1 MRLRG
6 WHVEGFGVLHDFRV
20 EDLADGLTIVYGPN
34 ESGKTS
40 LLAFIRGVLFGYPDR
55 RQKER
60 RYPPLRGGRH
70 GGRVFVESDGATW
83 TVERFA
89 SPAHLSITQPNG
101 ALGSDGDL
109 RRLLGGVDAGLY
121 RNVFAFSLAELQEF
135 KSLKVEGVR
144 ERIFAAGVVGAGRSA
159 RTAITALASERAE
172 IGKKRGAC
180 LINDLRRRVDD
191 VDEKLQQAK
200 SRATRHPDLRRNADE
215 RDEEQKRIGRD
226 LTDARHKMAR
236 LDTLLS
242 AWPDWDEHAHAEQ
255 ELLALGNTPD
265 VPNDL
270 GTRLDAALAAAQL
283 QRERQEERT
292 QTVNGLQQQLD
303 ALVPDDRLAAVSTE
317 VKRLTATVSSVRA
330 QRERLGELRGQH
342 VSLSQ
347 RVAEEAPR
355 LGAGWT
361 PTSVR
366 AFKASIPA
374 AQDIADW
381 GERLRMAEQAARDAE
396 AEAARR
402 ASSAQELTDEA
413 LRRTQALEAAS
424 YLSDAQALAAR
435 AGTVR
440 RLRTSLAQLVE
451 LRADLRAATQRLTEA
466 GRLATDAL
474 GTADAKDAERER
486 RAEDLEKAPPLPTP
500 DDLARLERAVR
511 ELRAG
516 LAELTAARADLR
528 AATLRAQDAM
538 QRAKEAE
545 STAAM
550 TEVEVARRAKAVAD
564 AAAVPDADSIAAN
577 ERTLRDLRSRLVD
590 LAVLRSDLRAAE
602 ARVADRR
609 SDAERPRTPTDT
621 STPRRLLLAAA
632 GTLCLLAAGL
642 AFTSQT
648 VAAGLAVVLAVLA
661 AILAMRL
668 PGGTPTAQD
677 NVAVG
682 IADAER
688 RVRELAAQ
696 IEALT
701 AAALPLA
708 ARLDF
713 RALPDLVAVD
723 AKADDIVGQ
732 WRARQNLDRD
742 VEAVERLREEA
753 KRAHEVA
760 QRLTANATTLRAETD
775 NIVSSRVR
783 HLEAT
788 NLTTATVLAF
798 AELPTIAA
806 LEEKSTEIRDL
817 VDKRRE
823 RDREESAV
831 QALTQEATDACNVAN
846 RLSTEFAELEKLVEL
861 DQAVRVRVA
870 EESASALAVALE
882 FPAIPEP
889 DELEAKAQQFDDQ
902 IRARQERDREAAEV
916 EQLRLRAEATRG
928 VASNASAA
936 VDQAQRDR
944 DETRSSW
951 SAWKV
956 ANGCPESLR
965 PDTAQQFFA
974 SVERLRER
982 VAQLDSMDAG
992 MARIADELHVFS
1004 QAIHDLAKRVG
1015 AAPGSDTQLA
1025 EDTLES
1031 LLDRV
1036 KADATLRVEQAR
1048 VGRELEQSSTAL
1060 SNSERTVRAAN
1071 DVVASLFAEAGTVD
1085 ERDCRVRMET
1095 SRQRAELRKTVRDAE
1110 HRLRGRLGVGAQADA
1125 IRAELA
1131 SGDLQG
1137 WEARKQEC
1145 KGVLARSQP
1154 AHEDALRR
1162 HQTAQE
1168 ALSAL
1173 ERESDVVTLATERE
1187 GVLGEIREA
1196 LVEWRRLAIAQAL
1209 MQDTLRRYELERQ
1222 PAVLTRTATSFSCIT
1237 EGQYVRLVTCEDGI
1251 DVIGGDGSRLDAAL
1265 LSRGAAEQLYLCLRL
1280 ALAAEFGRLAVPLP
1294 LVMDDVLVNFD
1305 PERTRLS
1312 AQVLLD
1318 AAPEHQILL
1327 FTCHPETVDVL
1338 IALEP
1343 SVRVITIDRQVPA
1356 VQSDAG
1362 ASSPGGRA
1370 TTAPYLTGAKR
1381 TESQE
1386 I

>member
-6 WHVEGFGVLHDFRV
+6 WHVEGFGVLHDFGV
-20 EDLADGLTIVYGPN
+20 EDLTDGLTIVYGPN

-40 LLAFIRGVLFGYPDR
+40 LLAFIRGVFFGYPDR

-60 RYPPLRGGRH
+60 QYPPLRGGRH
-70 GGRVFVESDGATW
+70 GGRVFVESDQSTW

-101 ALGSDGDL
+101 SIGSDGDL

-121 RNVFAFSLAELQEF
+121 RNVFAFSLAELQEL
-135 KSLKVEGVR
+135 KSLEVEGVR

-159 RTAITALASERAE
+159 RAAIKALAAERAE

-180 LINDLRRRVDD
+180 LINDLRKQVDD
-191 VDEKLQQAK
+191 LDEKLRQAK
-200 SRATRHPDLRRNADE
+200 SRATRHPDLRRDADDL
-215 RDEEQKRIGRD
+215 DEEQTRIGRD
-226 LTDARHKMAR
+226 LTDARREMAH
-236 LDTLLS
+236 LDTLLA
-242 AWPDWDEHAHAEQ
+242 AWPDWDEREHAKQ
-255 ELLALGNTPD
+255 DLLVLANTPD
-265 VPNDL
+265 VPSDL
-270 GTRLDAALAAAQL
+270 GTRLDTALAAAQL
-283 QRERQEERT
+283 QRERHEERT
-292 QTVNGLQQQLD
+292 QIVNSLQQQLD
-303 ALVPDDRLAAVSTE
+303 ALVPDDRLAAVSTD
-317 VKRLTATVSSVRA
+317 VTRLTATVSSVRA
-330 QRERLGELRGQH
+330 RRERIGELRGKH
-342 VSLSQ
+342 ASLSQ

-361 PTSVR
+361 TTSVR
-366 AFKASIPA
+366 AFNASIPA

-402 ASSAQELTDEA
+402 AASAQELADEA
-413 LRRTQALEAAS
+413 LRRTQALEAAPP
-424 YLSDAQALAAR
+424 LPDAQALAAR

-451 LRADLRAATQRLTEA
+451 LRADLRAATERLAEA
-466 GRLATDAL
+466 RRLATDAL

-486 RAEDLEKAPPLPTP
+486 RAEGLEKAPPLPIP

-528 AATLRAQDAM
+528 AATQRAQDAM
-538 QRAKEAE
+538 QRAEEAE
-545 STAAM
+545 NTASM
-550 TEVEVARRAKAVAD
+550 TEVEVALRAKALAD
-564 AAAVPDADSIAAN
+564 APAVPDAGSIAAS
-577 ERTLRDLRSRLVD
+577 ERTIRELRSRLVD
-590 LAVLRSDLRAAE
+590 LALLRSDLRAAE

-609 SDAERPRTPTDT
+609 SDAERPRMPMDT

-632 GTLCLLAAGL
+632 GILCLLAAGL

-648 VAAGLAVVLAVLA
+648 VAAGLAVVIAVLA

-668 PGGTPTAQD
+668 SVDTQTAPD
-677 NVAVG
+677 DRSVG

-688 RVRELAAQ
+688 RAQELAAQ

-701 AAALPLA
+701 AAVLPLA

-713 RALPDLVAVD
+713 SSLPDQVAVN
-723 AKADDIVGQ
+723 AKADDIAGQ
-732 WRARQNLDRD
+732 LRARQNRDRD
-742 VEAVERLREEA
+742 AEAVDRLREEA
-753 KRAHEVA
+753 KRAHELA
-760 QRLTANATTLRAETD
+760 QRLRTNATTLRAEAD
-775 NIVSSRVR
+775 NVASPRVQ

-788 NLTTATVLAF
+788 NLTTAKVLAF
-798 AELPTIAA
+798 AELPTIAE
-806 LEEKSTEIRDL
+806 LEEKATAIRDL
-817 VDKRRE
+817 VEKRRE

-831 QALTQEATDACNVAN
+831 QALTQEATDTRNVAN
-846 RLSTEFAELEKLVEL
+846 RLGTEFAELQKLVEL
-861 DQAVRVRVA
+861 DQAARVGAA
-870 EESASALAVALE
+870 EESAQALAVSLA
-882 FPAIPEP
+882 FAAIPEP
-889 DELEAKAQQFDDQ
+889 DELEVKAQQLDNQ
-902 IRARQERDREAAEV
+902 IRARQERHREATEV
-916 EQLRLRAEATRG
+916 EQLRLRAETARNVAT
-928 VASNASAA
+928 NASAV
-936 VDQAQRDR
+936 VDQAQLAR
-944 DETRSSW
+944 DETRAGW

-982 VAQLDSMDAG
+982 VAQLDGMDAEI
-992 MARIADELHVFS
+992 ARSTAELHVFS
-1004 QAIHDLAKRVG
+1004 QAVHDLAERAG
-1015 AAPGSDTQLA
+1015 AAPRSDTQLA
-1025 EDTLES
+1025 EDTLEG
-1031 LLDRV
+1031 LRDRV
-1036 KADATLRVEQAR
+1036 EADATLRVEQAR
-1048 VGRELEQSSTAL
+1048 VRREREQAGIAL
-1060 SNSERTVRAAN
+1060 SRSERNVHAAS
-1071 DVVASLFAEAGTVD
+1071 DVAVSLFAEAEAVD

-1095 SRQRAELRKTVRDAE
+1095 SRQRAELKKTIRDAE
-1110 HRLRGRLGVGAQADA
+1110 HRVHARLGVGTQADA
-1125 IRAELA
+1125 IRAELT

-1162 HQTAQE
+1162 HQTALE

-1187 GVLGEIREA
+1187 GVIGEIREA

-1209 MQDTLRRYELERQ
+1209 MQETLRRYELERQ
-1222 PAVLTRTATSFSCIT
+1222 PAVLTRAGASFSRIT
-1237 EGQYVRLVTCEDGI
+1237 EGRYTQLVTREDGI
-1251 DVIGGDGSRLDAAL
+1251 DVLGADGSRLDAAL

-1312 AQVLLD
+1312 AQVLID
-1318 AAPEHQILL
+1318 AAPEHQMLL

-1338 IALEP
+1338 IALEQN
-1343 SVRVITIDRQVPA
+1343 VKVITIDRQVPA
-1356 VQSDAG
+1356 VQSAPG
-1362 ASSPGGRA
+1362 ASSPA
-1370 TTAPYLTGAKR
+1370 DAPPLR
-1381 TESQE
+1381 L

>member
-6 WHVEGFGVLHDFRV
+6 WHVEGFGLLHDFRV
-20 EDLADGLTIVYGPN
+20 EDLADGLTIVFGPN
-34 ESGKTS
+34 EAGKTS

-60 RYPPLRGGRH
+60 QYPPLRGGRH

-121 RNVFAFSLAELQEF
+121 RNVFAFSLAELQEL
-135 KSLKVEGVR
+135 KSLEVEGVR

-159 RTAITALASERAE
+159 RTAITALAAERAE

-180 LINDLRRRVDD
+180 LINDLRERVDD
-191 VDEKLQQAK
+191 LDEKLQQAK
-200 SRATRHPDLRRNADE
+200 SRATRYPDLRRNADD
-215 RDEEQKRIGRD
+215 RDEEQHRIGRG
-226 LTDARHKMAR
+226 LTTARREMAHLDA
-236 LDTLLS
+236 LLA

-255 ELLALGNTPD
+255 ELLALANTPD
-265 VPNDL
+265 VAHDL

-283 QRERQEERT
+283 QRERHEERT
-292 QTVNGLQQQLD
+292 QTVNSLQQQLD
-303 ALVPDDRLAAVSTE
+303 ALVPDDHVAAVSTD

-347 RVAEEAPR
+347 RIAEEAPR

-361 PTSVR
+361 PTTVR
-366 AFKASIPA
+366 AFNASIPA

-381 GERLRMAEQAARDAE
+381 GERLRMADQTARDAE

-402 ASSAQELTDEA
+402 ALSAQELAAEA
-413 LRRTQALEAAS
+413 LRRTQALESAPS
-424 YLSDAQALAAR
+424 LPDAQALAAR
-435 AGTVR
+435 AGTVH

-474 GTADAKDAERER
+474 GTADAKNAERAR
-486 RAEDLEKAPPLPTP
+486 RAEGLEKAPPLPTP

-516 LAELTAARADLR
+516 LAELTTARADLR
-528 AATLRAQDAM
+528 VATQRVQDAM
-538 QRAKEAE
+538 QRAEEAE
-545 STAAM
+545 NTASM
-550 TEVEVARRAKAVAD
+550 TEVEVALRAKAVAD
-564 AAAVPDADSIAAN
+564 APAVPAAGSIAAS

-590 LAVLRSDLRAAE
+590 LVLLRSDLRGAE
-602 ARVADRR
+602 GRVAERL
-609 SDAERPRTPTDT
+609 SAPERPRTPMDT
-621 STPRRLLLAAA
+621 ATSRRLLLTTAAI
-632 GTLCLLAAGL
+632 LCLLAAGL
-642 AFTSQT
+642 AATSQA
-648 VAAGLAVVLAVLA
+648 VAAGLAGVIAVLA
-661 AILAMRL
+661 AILAKRL
-668 PGGTPTAQD
+668 SVDVQAARD
-677 NVAVG
+677 DRAVG

-688 RVRELAAQ
+688 RAQELAAQ

-701 AAALPLA
+701 AAVLPLA

-713 RALPDLVAVD
+713 SVLPDMVAVD
-723 AKADDIVGQ
+723 AKAEDIAMQ
-732 WRARQNLDRD
+732 LRARQHQDRD
-742 VEAVERLREEA
+742 AAAVERLREDA

-760 QRLTANATTLRAETD
+760 QRLRTNATALRAEAD
-775 NIVSSRVR
+775 NIVSSRVQ

-806 LEEKSTEIRDL
+806 LEEKATAIRDL
-817 VDKRRE
+817 VEQRRE
-823 RDREESAV
+823 RDREKSAV
-831 QALTQEATDACNVAN
+831 QVLTQEATDARNVAN
-846 RLSTEFAELEKLVEL
+846 RLGTEFAELQKLVEL
-861 DQAVRVRVA
+861 DQAARVGVA
-870 EESASALAVALE
+870 EESALALAVSLE
-882 FPAIPEP
+882 FAAVPEP
-889 DELEAKAQQFDDQ
+889 DELEVKAQQLDNQ
-902 IRARQERDREAAEV
+902 IRARQERDREVTEV
-916 EQLRLRAEATRG
+916 EQLRLRAETARG
-928 VASNASAA
+928 VVSDASAV
-936 VDQAQRDR
+936 VDHAQRAR
-944 DETRSSW
+944 DETRAGW
-951 SAWKV
+951 AVWKV

-982 VAQLDSMDAG
+982 VAQLDSMDAD
-992 MARIADELHVFS
+992 MARITDELHVFS
-1004 QAIHDLAKRVG
+1004 QAVHDLAKRAG
-1015 AAPGSDTQLA
+1015 AAPSSDTQLA

-1031 LLDRV
+1031 LSDRV
-1036 KADATLRVEQAR
+1036 EADATLRVEQAR
-1048 VGRELEQSSTAL
+1048 VGREREQASIVLAR
-1060 SNSERTVRAAN
+1060 SECTVRAAH
-1071 DVVASLFAEAGTVD
+1071 DVVASLFAEAEAVD

-1095 SRQRAELRKTVRDAE
+1095 SRQRATLKKTIRDAE
-1110 HRLRGRLGVGAQADA
+1110 HRLRGRLGVGTQADA

-1162 HQTAQE
+1162 HQTALE

-1173 ERESDVVTLATERE
+1173 ERESDVVTLATDRE
-1187 GVLGEIREA
+1187 GVIGEIREA

-1222 PAVLTRTATSFSCIT
+1222 PAVLTRTGASFSRIA
-1237 EGQYVRLVTCEDGI
+1237 EGRYTQLVTRENGI
-1251 DVIGGDGSRLDAAL
+1251 DVLGADGSRLDAAL
-1265 LSRGAAEQLYLCLRL
+1265 LSRGTAEQLYLCLRL

-1305 PERTRLS
+1305 PKRARLS

-1318 AAPEHQILL
+1318 ATPEHQMLL
-1327 FTCHPETVDVL
+1327 FTCHPETVDVFV
-1338 IALEP
+1338 ALEP
-1343 SVRVITIDRQVPA
+1343 NVRVITIDRQMP
-1356 VQSDAG
+1356 G
-1362 ASSPGGRA
+1362 ASSPA
-1370 TTAPYLTGAKR
+1370 H
-1381 TESQE
+1381 
-1386 I
+1386 

>member
-20 EDLADGLTIVYGPN
+20 GNLSGGLTIVFGPN
-34 ESGKTS
+34 EAGKTS

-60 RYPPLRGGRH
+60 QYPPLRGGRH
-70 GGRVFVESDGATW
+70 GGRVFVESDQSTW

-101 ALGSDGDL
+101 SLWSDGDL
-109 RRLLGGVDAGLY
+109 RRLLGGVDVGLY
-121 RNVFAFSLAELQEF
+121 RNVFAFSLAELQEL
-135 KSLKVEGVR
+135 KSLEVEGVR

-159 RTAITALASERAE
+159 RAAITALAAARAE

-180 LINDLRRRVDD
+180 LINDLRTQVDD
-191 VDEKLQQAK
+191 LDEKLRQAK
-200 SRATRHPDLRRNADE
+200 SRATRHPDLRRAADD
-215 RDEEQKRIGRD
+215 RDEEQQRIGRD
-226 LTDARHKMAR
+226 LTTARREMAHLDA
-236 LDTLLS
+236 LLS

-255 ELLALGNTPD
+255 ELLALANTPD
-265 VPNDL
+265 VPHDL

-283 QRERQEERT
+283 QRERHEERT
-292 QTVNGLQQQLD
+292 QIVNSLQQQLD
-303 ALVPDDRLAAVSTE
+303 ALVPDDRLAAVSTD

-366 AFKASIPA
+366 AFNASIPA

-381 GERLRMAEQAARDAE
+381 GERLRMAEQTARDAE

-402 ASSAQELTDEA
+402 ASSAQELADEA
-413 LRRTQALEAAS
+413 LRRTQALEAAPS
-424 YLSDAQALAAR
+424 LPDAQALAAR

-451 LRADLRAATQRLTEA
+451 RRADLRAATQRLTEA
-466 GRLATDAL
+466 GRVATDAL
-474 GTADAKDAERER
+474 GTADAKDAERAR
-486 RAEDLEKAPPLPTP
+486 RAEGLEKAPPLPTP
-500 DDLARLERAVR
+500 DDLARLERAIR

-516 LAELTAARADLR
+516 LAELTTARADLR
-528 AATLRAQDAM
+528 AATQRAQDAM

-550 TEVEVARRAKAVAD
+550 TEVEVALRAKAVAD
-564 AAAVPDADSIAAN
+564 APAVPDAGSIVAS
-577 ERTLRDLRSRLVD
+577 ERTIRELRSRLVE
-590 LAVLRSDLRAAE
+590 LALLRGDLRAAE
-602 ARVADRR
+602 ARVAERR

-621 STPRRLLLAAA
+621 STPRRLLLATAA
-632 GTLCLLAAGL
+632 ILCLLAAGL
-642 AFTSQT
+642 AFTSQA
-648 VAAGLAVVLAVLA
+648 VAAGLAVVLAVLTA
-661 AILAMRL
+661 MLAMRVSVD
-668 PGGTPTAQD
+668 TQTAPD
-677 NVAVG
+677 DRSVG

-688 RVRELAAQ
+688 RAQELAAQ

-701 AAALPLA
+701 TAVLPLA

-713 RALPDLVAVD
+713 SALPDQVAVD
-723 AKADDIVGQ
+723 AKAEDIAGQ
-732 WRARQNLDRD
+732 WRARQHRDRD
-742 VEAVERLREEA
+742 TEAVDRLREEA

-760 QRLTANATTLRAETD
+760 QRLRTNATTLSAEAD
-775 NIVSSRVR
+775 NSASRRVE

-788 NLTTATVLAF
+788 NLTTAKVLAF
-798 AELPTIAA
+798 TELPTIAA
-806 LEEKSTEIRDL
+806 LEEKATAIRDL
-817 VDKRRE
+817 VEQRRE

-831 QALTQEATDACNVAN
+831 QALTQEATGARNVAN
-846 RLSTEFAELEKLVEL
+846 RLGREFAELQKLVEL
-861 DQAVRVRVA
+861 DQAARVGAA
-870 EESASALAVALE
+870 EEFALALAVSLE
-882 FPAIPEP
+882 FAAIPEP
-889 DELEAKAQQFDDQ
+889 DELEVKAQQLDNQ
-902 IRARQERDREAAEV
+902 IRARQERDREATGV
-916 EQLRLRAEATRG
+916 EQLRLRAETAKG
-928 VASNASAA
+928 VATNASAV
-936 VDQAQRDR
+936 VDHAQRVR
-944 DETRSSW
+944 DETRAGW
-951 SAWKV
+951 AAWKV

-965 PDTAQQFFA
+965 PDTAQQFFT

-982 VAQLDSMDAG
+982 VAQLDGMDADI
-992 MARIADELHVFS
+992 ARVTAELQVFS
-1004 QAIHDLAKRVG
+1004 QAVHDLTERTDAVS
-1015 AAPGSDTQLA
+1015 GSDTQLA
-1025 EDTLES
+1025 EDTLEG
-1031 LLDRV
+1031 LRDRAE
-1036 KADATLRVEQAR
+1036 ADATLRVEQAR
-1048 VGRELEQSSTAL
+1048 VGRELEQASIAL
-1060 SNSERTVRAAN
+1060 SRSERTVRTAN
-1071 DVVASLFAEAGTVD
+1071 DVVASLLAEAEATN
-1085 ERDCRVRMET
+1085 ERDCRVRIET
-1095 SRQRAELRKTVRDAE
+1095 SRQRATLKNTIRDAE
-1110 HRLRGRLGVGAQADA
+1110 HRVQARLGVGTQADA

-1162 HQTAQE
+1162 HQTALE

-1187 GVLGEIREA
+1187 GVIGEIREA

-1222 PAVLTRTATSFSCIT
+1222 PAVLTRAGASFSRIT
-1237 EGQYVRLVTCEDGI
+1237 EGRYTQLVTREDGI
-1251 DVIGGDGSRLDAAL
+1251 DVLGADGSRLDAAL
-1265 LSRGAAEQLYLCLRL
+1265 LSRGTAEQLYLCLRL

-1305 PERTRLS
+1305 PARARLS

-1318 AAPEHQILL
+1318 ATPEHQMLL
-1327 FTCHPETVDVL
+1327 FTCHPETVDVFV
-1338 IALEP
+1338 ALEP
-1343 SVRVITIDRQVPA
+1343 NVRVITIDRQMPGAPSPA
-1356 VQSDAG
+1356 H
-1362 ASSPGGRA
+1362 
-1370 TTAPYLTGAKR
+1370 
-1381 TESQE
+1381 
-1386 I
+1386 

>member
-1 MRLRG
+1 MRLCG
-6 WHVEGFGVLHDFRV
+6 WHVEGFGLLHDFRV

-70 GGRVFVESDGATW
+70 GGRVFVQSDGATW

-121 RNVFAFSLAELQEF
+121 RNVFAFSLAELQEL

-159 RTAITALASERAE
+159 RTAITALAAERAE
-172 IGKKRGAC
+172 IGKKRGTC
-180 LINDLRRRVDD
+180 LINDLRKRVDD
-191 VDEKLQQAK
+191 LDEKLQQAK
-200 SRATRHPDLRRNADE
+200 SRATRHPDLRRNADD

-226 LTDARHKMAR
+226 LTDARHEMAR

-242 AWPDWDEHAHAEQ
+242 AWPDWDEHAHAKQ
-255 ELLALGNTPD
+255 ELLALANTPD

-270 GTRLDAALAAAQL
+270 GTRLDAARAAAQL

-292 QTVNGLQQQLD
+292 QTVNSLQQQLD

-366 AFKASIPA
+366 AFNASIPA
-374 AQDIADW
+374 AQDVADW

-402 ASSAQELTDEA
+402 ASSAQQLTDEA
-413 LRRTQALEAAS
+413 LRRTQALEAAPS
-424 YLSDAQALAAR
+424 LPDAQALAAR

-451 LRADLRAATQRLTEA
+451 LRAALRAATQRLTEA

-474 GTADAKDAERER
+474 GTADAKDAERAG
-486 RAEDLEKAPPLPTP
+486 RAEGLEKAPPLPTP
-500 DDLARLERAVR
+500 DDLARLERAIR

-516 LAELTAARADLR
+516 LAELTTARADLR
-528 AATLRAQDAM
+528 AATLRAQDAT

-550 TEVEVARRAKAVAD
+550 TEVEVALGAKVVAD
-564 AAAVPDADSIAAN
+564 APAVPDADSIAAS
-577 ERTLRDLRSRLVD
+577 EHTLRDLRSRLVD
-590 LAVLRSDLRAAE
+590 LAVRRSDLRAAE

-621 STPRRLLLAAA
+621 SPPRRQLLAAA
-632 GTLCLLAAGL
+632 GILCLLAAGL
-642 AFTSQT
+642 AFTFQT

-668 PGGTPTAQD
+668 PDDTPTAQD

-688 RVRELAAQ
+688 RARELAAQ

-713 RALPDLVAVD
+713 SGLPDLVAVD

-742 VEAVERLREEA
+742 AEAVERLREEA

-775 NIVSSRVR
+775 NIVSSCVR

-788 NLTTATVLAF
+788 NLTPATVLAF

-806 LEEKSTEIRDL
+806 LEEKATEIRDL
-817 VDKRRE
+817 VEKRRE

-831 QALTQEATDACNVAN
+831 QALTQEATDARNVAN

-861 DQAVRVRVA
+861 DQAARVRVA

-1015 AAPGSDTQLA
+1015 TAPGSDTQLA

-1031 LLDRV
+1031 LRDRV
-1036 KADATLRVEQAR
+1036 EADTTLRVEQAR
-1048 VGRELEQSSTAL
+1048 VGRELEQASTAL
-1060 SNSERTVRAAN
+1060 SKSERTVRAAN
-1071 DVVASLFAEAGTVD
+1071 DVVASLFAEAGAVD
-1085 ERDCRVRMET
+1085 GRDCRVRMET

-1173 ERESDVVTLATERE
+1173 ERESDLVTLATERE

-1209 MQDTLRRYELERQ
+1209 MQDTLRRYEIERQ

-1237 EGQYVRLVTCEDGI
+1237 EGRHVRLVTCEDGI

-1305 PERTRLS
+1305 PKRTRLS

-1343 SVRVITIDRQVPA
+1343 SVRVITIDRQVTA

-1362 ASSPGGRA
+1362 ASSPA
-1370 TTAPYLTGAKR
+1370 DAPPLR
-1381 TESQE
+1381 L